1 MDALINFDEI
11 SIKSALLDIDRK
23 LRPQL
28 LIIHPSR
35 LQELVQLVP
44 NIEEQVKLFPT
55 SAVSEDMIYLV
66 DREEIEGRCFYDQ
79 IISDNSI
86 LQHT

>member
-1 MDALINFDEI
+1 MDTMINFDEI

-55 SAVSEDMIYLV
+55 SVVSEYMIYLI
-66 DREEIEGRCFYDQ
+66 DRKEIEEGW
-79 IISDNSI
+79 
-86 LQHT
+86 

>member
-1 MDALINFDEI
+1 MDAMINFDEI
-11 SIKSALLDIDRK
+11 SIKSALSYIDIK

-35 LQELVQLVP
+35 LQELFQLVP

-55 SAVSEDMIYLV
+55 SAVSEDKIYLI
-66 DREEIEGRCFYDQ
+66 DRTEIEEGW
-79 IISDNSI
+79 
-86 LQHT
+86 